1 MMKTVLL
8 AATFVAASAWGAFAQ
23 DADIRATINQQF
35 NAFKA
40 DDFATA
46 FTFASPSLQ
55 RLFQS
60 PQNFG
65 RMVTQGYPMVWRP
78 AAIDYLELREEDGVY
93 FQKIQIA
100 DSDGAFHYLEY
111 RMLET
116 ADGWRING
124 VQILDAP
131 GAAV

>member
-1 MMKTVLL
+1 MKKGFL
-8 AATFVAASAWGAFAQ
+8 AAVFVLGTALGAQAQ
-23 DADIRATINQQF
+23 DADIRATIDSQF
-35 NAFKA
+35 EAFRA

-55 RLFQS
+55 TLFQT

-78 AAIDYLELREEDGVY
+78 AGVAYLELSERDGTY
-93 FQKIQIA
+93 FQKVEIKDA
-100 DSDGAFHYLEY
+100 EGRLHYLEY
-111 RMLET
+111 RMQQT
-116 ADGWRING
+116 PDGWRISG

-131 GAAV
+131 GASV